1 MILNKVNA
9 YILTGGSSRRFG
21 SDKALAQIEELTF
34 LDKIYAV
41 VQPFFHQVYSVG
53 KISYSTN
60 IKFIPD
66 GYKQQAPLVGILT
79 ALKHSSNNWNLI
91 LSVDIPFINQDVL
104 QVMIERLNENQ
115 DSKIII
121 PHINDHFM
129 PMLAFYHKD
138 CIFEFERALKKNNF
152 TIKSIINYMN
162 PVIINMNQF
171 RDELA
176 NINTI
181 KQLHKMSRK
190 MSTKREIE
198 LQ

>member
-9 YILTGGSSRRFG
+9 YILTGGLSRRFG
-21 SDKALAQIEELTF
+21 SDKALAQIEGFTF
-34 LDKIYAV
+34 LDKIHAV
-41 VQPFFHQVYSVG
+41 VKPFFYQVSSVG
-53 KISYSTN
+53 KISYSMN

-121 PHINDHFM
+121 PLINDQFM
-129 PMLAFYHKD
+129 PLLAFYHKD
-138 CIFEFERALKKNNF
+138 CIFEFEKALKKNNF